1 MEVGMEGRKGSFF
14 FFKTLSSGFIISRA
28 SSVFTKAGLD
38 SVVVEVVSAE
48 AAALMAR
55 VVGKGDID
63 FLVTLNTDGFTLY
76 RGAHIKG
83 VGTTVCVNMGWRYYP
98 MRTEDFDVRENS
110 PFFTVGEVADFS
122 VVEAAMRDAS
132 QGMVEV
138 SFMLRELR

>member
-1 MEVGMEGRKGSFF
+1 M
-14 FFKTLSSGFIISRA
+14 
-28 SSVFTKAGLD
+28 FTKARLD

-98 MRTEDFDVRENS
+98 MRTKDFDARGNS

-122 VVEAAMRDAS
+122 VVEAAMRYAS